1 MAGGRRKFATA
12 HAFGKKRKRRSRIP
26 QVPSDESAVT
36 TTSTAVCA
44 SERTAATEATA
55 AHAMPAVNDT
65 SRATRVDTLLIT
77 EAEQVAIERR
87 AEEERQKLS
96 SLSATRRKQSLIGD
110 SPEAAA
116 SGTAFTILSL
126 AALNQLLRCAKC
138 EFCRGPLTVTKGD
151 REYGVAV
158 KLVVNCAICGDIST
172 GWSSP
177 RTGGNATC
185 NPFERDLDFS
195 IDIDFKGELSEL
207 CESFAYRMR

>member
-1 MAGGRRKFATA
+1 MRRSNATMAGGRRKFATA

-87 AEEERQKLS
+87 AAVERQKLS

-110 SPEAAA
+110 SLKAAA
-116 SGTAFTILSL
+116 SGITFTILSL
-126 AALNQLLRCAKC
+126 RL
-138 EFCRGPLTVTKGD
+138 
-151 REYGVAV
+151 
-158 KLVVNCAICGDIST
+158 
-172 GWSSP
+172 
-177 RTGGNATC
+177 
-185 NPFERDLDFS
+185 
-195 IDIDFKGELSEL
+195 
-207 CESFAYRMR
+207 